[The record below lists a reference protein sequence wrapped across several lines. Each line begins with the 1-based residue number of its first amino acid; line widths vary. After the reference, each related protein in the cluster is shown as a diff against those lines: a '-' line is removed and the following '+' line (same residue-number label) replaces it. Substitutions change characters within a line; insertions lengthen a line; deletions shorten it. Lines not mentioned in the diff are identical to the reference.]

1 MRMQKALAGL
11 AGATAVLAAC
21 GGAVAHARTGGTEAT
36 KAPLR
41 VTVSE
46 REFRL
51 TLSTTKLKPGPVL
64 FVVRNRGT
72 FPHALEV
79 EGTGL
84 PERRTRTLAPGASAT
99 LRVTLKAGKL
109 ELYCRSRTTVS
120 SACSRSCASAARRP
134 RAPPT
139 TRAAR
144 TGTAA
149 AAPAEAAATTR
160 SRRGTRSGRRGRRA
174 RSRTRR

>member
-1 MRMQKALAGL
+1 MQKALAGL

-36 KAPLR
+36 KAPMR

-64 FVVRNRGT
+64 FVVRNRGN

-84 PERRTRTLAPGASAT
+84 PEQRTRTLAPGASAT

-109 ELYCRSRTTVS
+109 ELYCPISNHRKLGMQQELRVGRTAST
-120 SACSRSCASAARRP
+120 SAADDKGG
-134 RAPPT
+134 AN
-139 TRAAR
+139 
-144 TGTAA
+144 GN
-149 AAPAEAAATTR
+149 
-160 SRRGTRSGRRGRRA
+160 SGGNGGGGGYDA
-174 RSRTRR
+174 VTPGY